1 MPDYVLPSVMT
12 AETAPPV
19 AIASMGPVAL
29 AFFCGDYNN
38 MVAAGMPPACAISD
52 AWYGL
57 YRVGFRRQSDGTY
70 RRSEDW
76 ENQMAEYAK
85 YVEPEGIMRSGKTLS
100 QANADRLV
108 KVARGLK
115 LHCSDL
121 VGFLEGCGIPMD
133 EEPVDSPAETPVAA
147 SATSATLG
155 EERVPVKLSY
165 QLGRAQRG
173 DGQVVEGWANVVTDD
188 TGNIVI
194 DSHGTHFPLEEIQ
207 RAADNFLL
215 YTGMEGNDGHKALPA
230 MKMVGSL
237 VIDRELQQYLS
248 EHRNMTGWYVRYRI
262 TDPALQEQVR
272 LGKRIGFSIEGEAT
286 KGG

>member
-1 MPDYVLPSVMT
+1 MPDYVLPSMMT
-12 AETAPPV
+12 PETAPPV
-19 AIASMGPVAL
+19 VIAAMGPVAL

-38 MVAAGMPPACAISD
+38 MVSAGMPPACAISD

-70 RRSEDW
+70 RRPENW
-76 ENQMAEYAK
+76 EAEMVEYAK
-85 YVEPEGIMRSGKTLS
+85 YSEPEGVMRSGKTLS

-115 LHCSDL
+115 IHCSDL
-121 VGFLEGCGIPMD
+121 VGFLEGCGIPIDD
-133 EEPVDSPAETPVAA
+133 ETPAETPAETPVAA
-147 SATSATLG
+147 SAAPG

-165 QLGRAQRG
+165 QLGRAHPGG

-188 TGNIVI
+188 TGEIVI
-194 DSHGTHFPLEEIQ
+194 DSHGTHFPIEEIR

-215 YTGMEGNDGHKALPA
+215 YTGMEGNDSHKSVPA
-230 MKMVGSL
+230 MKMVGSI
-237 VIDRELQQYLS
+237 VIDRELQEYLS
-248 EHRNMTGWYVRYRI
+248 EHPKMTGWYVRYRI

-272 LGKRIGFSIEGEAT
+272 LGKRIGFSIEGDAT
-286 KGG
+286 KAS